1 MGARARWFYEFATSL
16 TTSHKS
22 NKIIL
27 KLRFFK
33 TETVVLRPRP
43 KNRETSEPTPKTK
56 IEDFFFFRNESK
68 GFSENVSRICR
79 RRQIN
84 IWSHSALI
92 GFVDQYPTSNY
103 LKVILGR
110 PSSSACPMESTPWK
124 AFKGEI
130 KTRCNDFSS
139 DKLCSCAVLTPR
151 PCAYVFIHDD
161 GMEWLRNLIFLYMFW
176 SVRLHKL
183 L

>member
-1 MGARARWFYEFATSL
+1 MGSRAQWFYEFATSL

-22 NKIIL
+22 CKIIL

-33 TETVVLRPRP
+33 TETLVLRPRP

-68 GFSENVSRICR
+68 GFSENVSRIRR

-124 AFKGEI
+124 AFKGET
-130 KTRCNDFSS
+130 KTRNEWCDDFSPY
-139 DKLCSCAVLTPR
+139 KLCSCAVFNPS
-151 PCAYVFIHDD
+151 PCAYVFIHND
-161 GMEWLRNLIFLYMFW
+161 GMARNLIFFYIF
-176 SVRLHKL
+176 
-183 L
+183 